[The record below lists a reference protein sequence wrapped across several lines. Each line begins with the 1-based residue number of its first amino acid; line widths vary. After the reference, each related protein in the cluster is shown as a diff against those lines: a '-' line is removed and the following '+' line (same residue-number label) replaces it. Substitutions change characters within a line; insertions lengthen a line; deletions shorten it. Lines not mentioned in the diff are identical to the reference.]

1 MRKAFRCFPVFF
13 LCALMLCVFASPEA
27 WAKSKKKSKKSSQP
41 HMNGVEAVIRAQ
53 ESGQS
58 VELVDPDNPKK
69 KIVVEA
75 PKDDKKKKQKE
86 EKAEKEAAKEAAKE
100 EPRIV
105 LEPEAAEQAMAETQA
120 VLEPP
125 VIVIDA
131 GHGGKDPGA
140 QGVFGKGKKK
150 TVVREKDVVLQIAK
164 QLAAALKKKLGAKV
178 SFTRPND
185 TFITLGERDR
195 IANRRQ
201 ADLFLSVHAN
211 AAKNPDAQGLEI
223 YYLNKA
229 TDEASQRL
237 ASRENE
243 GAPKQGQ
250 DLEEILSDLL
260 QTAATEESAV
270 LAGEVKKSFRKSL
283 VDKYDIERLEV
294 KTALFFVLVGAKCP
308 SLLIETGFVTNPEEG
323 KRLKQ
328 LAYQKDMANAIADA
342 VTRYWKSSQ
351 EKGDL

>member
-1 MRKAFRCFPVFF
+1 MRKAFRCFLVFF

-27 WAKSKKKSKKSSQP
+27 WAKSKKKKSKKASQP
-41 HMNGVEAVIRAQ
+41 RMNGVEAIIRAQ
-53 ESGQS
+53 ENGES

-75 PKDDKKKKQKE
+75 PKDGKKKKQKE
-86 EKAEKEAAKEAAKE
+86 EKDQKKTAKE

-120 VLEPP
+120 VLAPP

-150 TVVREKDVVLQIAK
+150 TIVREKDVVLQIAK

-178 SFTRPND
+178 SFTRAND
-185 TFITLGERDR
+185 VFVTLGERDR

-211 AAKNPDAQGLEI
+211 AAKNPDARGLEI

-270 LAGEVKKSFRKSL
+270 LAGEVKRSFRKSL

-294 KTALFFVLVGAKCP
+294 KTALFYVLVGAKCP
-308 SLLIETGFVTNPEEG
+308 SLLIETGFVTNAEEG

-328 LAYQKDMANAIADA
+328 VAYQKDMANAIADA
-342 VTRYWKSSQ
+342 VARYWKSSQ